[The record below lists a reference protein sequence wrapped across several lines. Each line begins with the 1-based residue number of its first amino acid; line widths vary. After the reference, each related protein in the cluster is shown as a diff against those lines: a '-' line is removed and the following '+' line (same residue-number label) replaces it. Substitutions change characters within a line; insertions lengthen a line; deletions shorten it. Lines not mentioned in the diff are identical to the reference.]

1 MTKSVNETGMKRAM
15 LINDLSCLG
24 KCSLSVGLPIV
35 SACGVEAVALPTA
48 VLSTH
53 TGGFE
58 GYVVRD
64 MTEDMRVFAAHWK
77 AMGVRFDCIYTGFFA
92 SAEQIDVARQVIRD
106 FADSRT
112 LVMVDPVLGDN
123 GRLYPCFDQEY
134 VARMRSLCAMA
145 HVITPNY
152 TEAALLAGKPVTTPP
167 EELLDA
173 LDVPN
178 VIITG
183 VHEGEWIGYRARL
196 GVRKVTVDKL
206 YMPMTLHGTGDVFA
220 SALCGEMM
228 RGRPLFR
235 ALQEAADF
243 CDACI
248 RKTAERQPGHWY
260 GLAFEDVLKER
271 MKA

>member
-106 FADSRT
+106 FSDSCT

-134 VARMRSLCAMA
+134 VARMRPLCAMA

-152 TEAALLAGKPVTTPP
+152 TVE
-167 EELLDA
+167 
-173 LDVPN
+173 
-178 VIITG
+178 
-183 VHEGEWIGYRARL
+183 
-196 GVRKVTVDKL
+196 
-206 YMPMTLHGTGDVFA
+206 
-220 SALCGEMM
+220 
-228 RGRPLFR
+228 
-235 ALQEAADF
+235 
-243 CDACI
+243 
-248 RKTAERQPGHWY
+248 
-260 GLAFEDVLKER
+260 
-271 MKA
+271 